1 MSHYPYNRYTSGNQS
16 SNQGQYGGSTV
27 QSERDPR
34 RGLSHIRPE
43 ANYSSSAHSSV
54 APESSGRILPSLMC
68 QSLAYRPE
76 QSRPGINEDIERS
89 VDMHIS
95 RAREEVRVRGKPTYQ
110 FMDQHPGFASSQRE
124 EFCSSGTQRDDFRSL
139 GAGKSYSMSSSST
152 SIGHRHSDLES
163 GSRSLDWLTK
173 YEKPTSN
180 SSEFYS
186 SSVSP
191 TYASSGDGCFS
202 AQRERGHDQQS
213 IPGLGDYDSI
223 VPEEPAAQAESIE
236 HKYSSQSAA
245 DILLHFGLE
254 KEDLEHL
261 ISYPEDQITP
271 ANLPFILRQIRIDK
285 TKKTATVGQ
294 SKPFSEPQP
303 TRSTFG
309 MDRHNL
315 STSRGI
321 GDFLDGRS
329 SIVPQPSK
337 VIDYGHTSRYT
348 GGVVGDIQRTSN
360 SSERVL
366 PVDTYDSYRQGQGQ
380 LQKDVTDKKSSAVGS
395 THDQASSATSLGS
408 SYRSVL
414 NPVTPPST
422 PNQNVQ
428 TVLGSFSLQKKDTDV
443 RGLQSETSK
452 PIPLEEPKADQLLTS
467 KIQPPSHPLQP
478 AVRQV
483 RTGIVLFDSKNRS
496 GTKGQAKAPGEVST
510 EEIKKSQFQQQT
522 QMQKQSTDQQLREQ
536 KTQQQ
541 TAKEQQLKQSEQP
554 WKQSQHQAQQRPQKQ
569 SDQLW
574 KQSQQQAQQQAQK
587 QMEQTTQQ
595 VPQQPVPQT
604 GQATWPP
611 VYSPVKPGL
620 PAPAIPG
627 ITNISQAMR
636 HPAFLPG
643 GPRPPVQPVASLASY
658 SHLTL
663 ATSCKP
669 AEKVAAS
676 KTLPDLVLMHDYAA
690 ATPRIFPHTCSLCHK
705 ECTKIAVS

>member
-1 MSHYPYNRYTSGNQS
+1 MSHYPYNRYAPGNQS
-16 SNQGQYGGSTV
+16 SDQGQYGGSTI

-43 ANYSSSAHSSV
+43 SNYSSTAPSSV
-54 APESSGRILPSLMC
+54 APESSGRILPSLMS

-76 QSRPGINEDIERS
+76 QSRPGSNEDIERS

-95 RAREEVRVRGKPTYQ
+95 RTREEVRVRGKPTYQ
-110 FMDQHPGFASSQRE
+110 FMDQGTGFASSQRE
-124 EFCSSGTQRDDFRSL
+124 EFHSSGTQRDDFRSL
-139 GAGKSYSMSSSST
+139 GTGKSYSMSSSST

-163 GSRSLDWLTK
+163 GNRSLDWLLK

-186 SSVSP
+186 SSVSS
-191 TYASSGDGCFS
+191 TYASSGDDCFS
-202 AQRERGHDQQS
+202 AHRERGHDQQS

-271 ANLPFILRQIRIDK
+271 ANLPFILRQIRIQK

-303 TRSTFG
+303 TRSTIG

-315 STSRGI
+315 STSGGI
-321 GDFLDGRS
+321 GNLQEGRS

-360 SSERVL
+360 SGASSSEHVW

-380 LQKDVTDKKSSAVGS
+380 LQKDMTDKKSTAVGS
-395 THDQASSATSLGS
+395 THDQANSATSLGS
-408 SYRSVL
+408 SYRSLL

-422 PNQNVQ
+422 PNQTLQ
-428 TVLGSFSLQKKDTDV
+428 TILSSFSLQKKDTDV

-467 KIQPPSHPLQP
+467 KTQPPSHPLQP

-483 RTGIVLFDSKNRS
+483 RTGIVLFDSKNKS

-510 EEIKKSQFQQQT
+510 AQTKKSKFQQQT
-522 QMQKQSTDQQLREQ
+522 QMQKQSTEQQLREQ

-541 TAKEQQLKQSEQP
+541 TPKEQQLKQSERQ
-554 WKQSQHQAQQRPQKQ
+554 
-569 SDQLW
+569 W

-587 QMEQTTQQ
+587 QTEQTVQQ

-604 GQATWPP
+604 GRATWPP
-611 VYSPVKPGL
+611 VFPCVKPGP

-627 ITNISQAMR
+627 ITNISHAVR
-636 HPAFLPG
+636 FLPG
-643 GPRPPVQPVASLASY
+643 GPQPIIRPPVQPVASLTSY

-705 ECTKIAVS
+705 ECTKMAVS